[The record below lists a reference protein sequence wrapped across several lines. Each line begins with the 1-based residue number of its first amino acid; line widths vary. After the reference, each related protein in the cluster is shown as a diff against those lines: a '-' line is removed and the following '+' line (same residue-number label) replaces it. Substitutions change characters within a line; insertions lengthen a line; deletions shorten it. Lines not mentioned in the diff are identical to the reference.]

1 MDKIPETIFP
11 LFYIVSHPRFGENPA
26 CRKGLYAQA
35 VVPDKNIR
43 KYIIV
48 LVRVSSKQREKR
60 GGSVV
65 ISRWGFTKKNTDLRN
80 SLKILSKVLSKVD

>member
-35 VVPDKNIR
+35 VVPDKNIYR
-43 KYIIV
+43 A
-48 LVRVSSKQREKR
+48 RPGEQQTEREER
-60 GGSVV
+60 
-65 ISRWGFTKKNTDLRN
+65 R
-80 SLKILSKVLSKVD
+80 

>member
-1 MDKIPETIFP
+1 MDKIPR
-11 LFYIVSHPRFGENPA
+11 LFSHFFILFHTLDLGRILPVEKA
-26 CRKGLYAQA
+26 CTHRLLCRIK
-35 VVPDKNIR
+35 I
-43 KYIIV
+43 YIIV

-80 SLKILSKVLSKVD
+80 SLKILSNVLSKVD

>member
-1 MDKIPETIFP
+1 MDKIPRDYFP
-11 LFYIVSHPRFGENPA
+11 TFFNIVSQPRFGENPA

-35 VVPDKNIR
+35 IVPDKNILSYFR

-60 GGSVV
+60 GGSVL
-65 ISRWGFTKKNTDLRN
+65 ISRWGFTKKNN
-80 SLKILSKVLSKVD
+80 

>member
-11 LFYIVSHPRFGENPA
+11 LFFYIVSHPRFGENPA

-35 VVPDKNIR
+35 VVPDKKIYNSAR
-43 KYIIV
+43 P
-48 LVRVSSKQREKR
+48 VSSKQREKR

-65 ISRWGFTKKNTDLRN
+65 ISRWGFTKKIRI
-80 SLKILSKVLSKVD
+80 SGIS